1 LDNLET
7 FNIKLAELMN
17 ESKLPV
23 SALRMALQNIIY
35 QLDILKIKQELICKE
50 NNEIKLETEIE

>member
-1 LDNLET
+1 MDNLET

>member
-1 LDNLET
+1 MDNLET

-23 SALRMALQNIIY
+23 SALRMALQNMIY
-35 QLDILKIKQELICKE
+35 QLDILKIKQELINKE